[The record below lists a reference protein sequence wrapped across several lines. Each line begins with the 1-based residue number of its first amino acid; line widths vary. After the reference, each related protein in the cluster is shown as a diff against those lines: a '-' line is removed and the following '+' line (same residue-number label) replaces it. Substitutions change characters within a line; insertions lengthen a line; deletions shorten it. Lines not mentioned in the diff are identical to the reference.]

1 MPKFGKIYYFSP
13 VPSDLLDLIGKFAG
27 DVNRPLK
34 FTLTPKRKFLG
45 TIFVQTPYKRYRL
58 LKQSWIPQRLGE
70 EVDARRVQQYMYDK
84 LKCTMFFTNDS
95 EVLDDLDLIV
105 DQFVKRLIEIR
116 NYSLK

>member
-13 VPSDLLDLIGKFAG
+13 VPSDLLDIIGKFAG

-34 FTLTPKRKFLG
+34 FTLTPKRKFIG

-58 LKQSWIPQRLGE
+58 LKESWIPQRLGE

-84 LKCTMFFTNDS
+84 LRHTMFFTNDD
-95 EVLDDLDLIV
+95 EVFKDLDYIL
-105 DQFVKRLIEIR
+105 DAFVERLVEIR